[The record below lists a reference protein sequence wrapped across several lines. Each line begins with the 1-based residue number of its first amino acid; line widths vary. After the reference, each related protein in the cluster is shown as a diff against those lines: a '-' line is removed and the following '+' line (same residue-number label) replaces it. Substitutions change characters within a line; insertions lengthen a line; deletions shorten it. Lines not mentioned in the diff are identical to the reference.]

1 MADTNIGFRADET
14 LNTALSAAASR
25 AGTSVSEIVRDGL
38 RRVYAVDRP
47 SYGVGS
53 QYSFVGDAR
62 ALLSRGVAGDAD
74 TRLAQLRSELAAG
87 RGPEFAVTT
96 GNASQVVPPGFEP
109 LVPEMATDR
118 PLAGLCRVLPLAG
131 PGPFGV
137 PGTAAVT
144 GVGAHV
150 EGTNPT
156 GGALALGGGNVAP
169 TGISGVIDLSRELAD
184 AATSAADAIV
194 FGAMEEAYA
203 QQSEARIAAELA
215 AVTAGTITNGLAPS
229 GAQVATTAAATV
241 VDDTLKLLARMVKLR
256 RRRARAAV
264 ATADAA
270 IAEALAAGAI
280 TSGSVG
286 RLDQA
291 TGDDT
296 ALWRPMGTPLNLSP
310 DLASTSGA
318 TAVIAASADSVFAW
332 ESPGRQFTYEEPA
345 GPAVLRLSLFRY
357 FATRTLRPVGVAALR
372 VS

>member
-1 MADTNIGFRADET
+1 M
-14 LNTALSAAASR
+14 
-25 AGTSVSEIVRDGL
+25 
-38 RRVYAVDRP
+38 
-47 SYGVGS
+47 
-53 QYSFVGDAR
+53 
-62 ALLSRGVAGDAD
+62 AGDAD
-74 TRLAQLRSELAAG
+74 TRLAQFRADLAAG
-87 RGPEFAVTT
+87 RGPEFTVTT
-96 GNASQVVPPGFEP
+96 GSASQVVPPGFES
-109 LVPEMATDR
+109 LLPEMATDQ
-118 PLAGLCRVLPLAG
+118 PLRGLCRVLPLAG
-131 PGPFGV
+131 PTPFGV

-150 EGTNPT
+150 ECANPA
-156 GGALALGGGNVAP
+156 GGALALGGGNVSPA
-169 TGISGVIDLSRELAD
+169 GISGVIDLSRELAD
-184 AATSAADAIV
+184 SATSAADAIV

-203 QQSEARIAAELA
+203 QQSEARIAVELA
-215 AVTAGTITNGLAPS
+215 AVTAGTIASGQVPS
-229 GAQVATTAAATV
+229 GAQVATTAATTV

-270 IAEALAAGAI
+270 IAEALAAGAV

-291 TGDDT
+291 TGDVE
-296 ALWRPMGTPLNLSP
+296 ALWRPLGTPLNLSS

-345 GPAVLRLSLFRY
+345 GPAVLRLSVFQY
-357 FATRTLRPVGVAALR
+357 FAARVLRPVGIGALR